1 MEAEEVD
8 DEYSFFKKIDAKLIN
23 IFLNLLVQWNNTEK
37 TVLKHQIIF

>member
-23 IFLNLLVQWNNTEK
+23 IF
-37 TVLKHQIIF
+37 IIY